1 MKLTDGNQEY
11 KTNIPTA
18 GLSKDELKEWQ
29 KGLTG
34 QEFLEQ
40 NLNYKALKQNPDLNL
55 NVTNETDRELQPVN
69 ELTQDNKKEIT
80 SPKR

>member
-1 MKLTDGNQEY
+1 MKSCISREWQ
-11 KTNIPTA
+11 
-18 GLSKDELKEWQ
+18 KEPCGQ

-40 NLNYKALKQNPDLNL
+40 SLNYKALKQNPDLNL

-69 ELTQDNKKEIT
+69 ELTQDSQKEIT